1 MYDRSSFCLVFLVY
15 EEKKGGKMRRLRQR
29 ISLLVVLC
37 LLSGT
42 TVYANETEA
51 TEEHVLYEKMLEA
64 YSNGEAMKEWVVE
77 ARQQIAEE
85 LGLSEQLDE
94 RSFLSINYI
103 IDNQLDLS
111 DERLNLLVEMGTKE
125 DEEIVWTKGLIQAM
139 SINASEGS
147 VKVIQMPRLSG
158 AKYGYFS
165 VESSGQN
172 YADSY
177 GYCAQNS
184 MHYWNN
190 GGAKYGAIREWD
202 TAVGRKIIYY
212 APGGPGYAA
221 HAFKGNIPTDMDY
234 ATCATSRWNTG
245 DSHNNAMADEY
256 INYVNNLPDPLIYG
270 YRGYIADITGYYEG
284 KLCQDVAFLSL
295 GDVVAD
301 LTISK
306 RSVSDMSGIDGYKY
320 LSGAAFELYAWTGS
334 AFSTYVTTS
343 VDNGD
348 GTYTFK
354 NVRRNLSADATFL
367 VKEVRAKEGY
377 STEYYKFS
385 AKDIRDFNV
394 YGGRQFLLDGAGN
407 WSCFSLQDFQ
417 YPHWG
422 FEILDYPEQV
432 TVTITKE
439 DSCTGEKLVGA
450 GFELWAYQNRNG
462 SYERNH
468 KVGEFTDNQD
478 GTYSISFAFDIATF
492 VDGYYWYD
500 FIETKA
506 PEGYEKD
513 SDVAK
518 GYKICFNAN
527 GKGTREFTVKN
538 EPISYDLVV
547 LKQNNFGK
555 ALEGAEFAL
564 YRDEECTD
572 IVQTGIS
579 DENGN
584 IKFTNLFSKTKYYL
598 KEIKAPLGYRLPT
611 DENGNPVVT
620 EIEASVNSTT
630 EEITLYVDGKQYELE
645 EGNGFWLSGTMEMP
659 EITMLAINEV
669 GYLLPQTGSYGALV
683 FTITGMLLL
692 VIYSK
697 NQFKRK
703 EN

>member
-1 MYDRSSFCLVFLVY
+1 M
-15 EEKKGGKMRRLRQR
+15 GRLRQR
-29 ISLLVVLC
+29 ISLLLVLC

-51 TEEHVLYEKMLEA
+51 TEEQVLYEEMLEA
-64 YSNGEAMKEWVVE
+64 YSNGEAMEEWVVE
-77 ARQQIAEE
+77 ARRQIAEE
-85 LGLSEQLDE
+85 LGLAEQLDE

-125 DEEIVWTKGLIQAM
+125 DEEIVWTKGLVQTM
-139 SINASEGS
+139 SIDASEGS

-158 AKYGYFS
+158 ASYGYFS

-190 GGAKYGAIREWD
+190 GGAKNGAIKEWD

-212 APGGPGYAA
+212 APGGAGYAA
-221 HAFKGNIPTDMDY
+221 HAFKGSIPTDMDY

-245 DSHNNAMADEY
+245 DSHNNTMADEY
-256 INYVNNLPDPLIYG
+256 INYVNDLPDPLIYG
-270 YRGYIADITGYYEG
+270 YKAYIADITGYYEG
-284 KLCQDVAFLSL
+284 QLCQDVAFLTL

-301 LTISK
+301 LTITK
-306 RSVSDMSGIDGYKY
+306 RSVTDMSLVDGYKY
-320 LSGAAFELYAWTGS
+320 LSGVVFELYAWTGS
-334 AFSTYVTTS
+334 DFSTYVTTS

-354 NVRRNLSADATFL
+354 NVRRKLSADATFL
-367 VKEVRAKEGY
+367 VKEVQAKGGY
-377 STEYYKFS
+377 STEYYKFCE
-385 AKDIRDFNV
+385 KDIVDFGN

-407 WSCFSLQDFQ
+407 WSCYSLKDFA
-417 YPHWG
+417 YPDWG
-422 FEILDYPEQV
+422 FAILDYPENV
-432 TVTITKE
+432 TVTLTKE
-439 DSCTGEKLVGA
+439 DAFTSEKLTGA
-450 GFELWAYQNRNG
+450 EFELWAYQNQEG
-462 SYERNH
+462 TYERNH
-468 KVGEFTDNQD
+468 KVGMFTDNQD
-478 GTYSISFAFDIATF
+478 GTYSISFPFDVATF

-513 SDVAK
+513 ADAAK
-518 GYKICFNAN
+518 GCKICFNAN
-527 GKGTREFTVKN
+527 GNGTTEFTVKN
-538 EPISYDLVV
+538 EPISYDFVIV
-547 LKQNNFGK
+547 KQNNFGEV
-555 ALEGAEFAL
+555 LEGAEFAL
-564 YRDEECTD
+564 YRDADCTD
-572 IVQTGIS
+572 VVQTGIS
-579 DENGN
+579 DENGT

-645 EGNGFWLSGTMEMP
+645 EDNGFWLSGTTETP

-683 FTITGMLLL
+683 FSITGVLLL

-697 NQFKRK
+697 KQFKRK

>member
-1 MYDRSSFCLVFLVY
+1 MYDRNGFCLVFLVCN
-15 EEKKGGKMRRLRQR
+15 EMKGGKMKRLRQR

-37 LLSGT
+37 LLCGT

-51 TEEHVLYEKMLEA
+51 TEEYVLYEKMLEA
-64 YSNGEAMKEWVVE
+64 YSNGESMKDWVVE
-77 ARQQIAEE
+77 ARKQIAEE
-85 LGLSEQLDE
+85 LGVSEQLDE

-111 DERLNLLVEMGTKE
+111 DERLNLLMEMGTKE
-125 DEEIVWTKGLIQAM
+125 DEEIVWTKGLIQTM

-190 GGAKYGAIREWD
+190 GGAKNGTIKEWD

-212 APGGPGYAA
+212 APGGAGYAA

-234 ATCATSRWNTG
+234 ATCATSRLNTG
-245 DSHNNAMADEY
+245 SSHNNAMADEY
-256 INYVNNLPDPLIYG
+256 INYVNNLPDPLTYG
-270 YRGYIADITGYYEG
+270 YRAYIADITGYYEG
-284 KLCQDVAFLSL
+284 KLCQDVAFLTL
-295 GDVVAD
+295 ADVVAD
-301 LTISK
+301 LTITK
-306 RSVSDMSGIDGYKY
+306 RSETDRSLIDGYKY
-320 LSGAAFELYAWTGS
+320 LTGVVFELYAWTGS
-334 AFSTYVTTS
+334 TFSKYVTTS

-354 NVRRNLSADATFL
+354 NVRRNLSTDATFL
-367 VKEVRAKEGY
+367 VKEVQAKEGY
-377 STEYYKFS
+377 STEYYKYCE
-385 AKDIRDFNV
+385 KDVRDFNA
-394 YGGRQFLLDGAGN
+394 YGGRQFMLDGAGN
-407 WSCFSLQDFQ
+407 WSCFSLKDFQ
-417 YPHWG
+417 NSHWG
-422 FEILDYPEQV
+422 FEVLDYPENV

-439 DSCTGEKLVGA
+439 DSCTGEKLIGA
-450 GFELWAYQNRNG
+450 EFELWAYQNRNG
-462 SYERNH
+462 TYERNH

-478 GTYSISFAFDIATF
+478 GTYSISFPFDISTL

-506 PEGYEKD
+506 PDGYEKD
-513 SDVAK
+513 SDAAK
-518 GYKICFNAN
+518 GYKICFSAN

-538 EPISYDLVV
+538 DPISCDLVV

-564 YRDEECTD
+564 YRDAKCTD
-572 IVQTGIS
+572 VVQNGIS
-579 DENGN
+579 DKNGK

-598 KEIKAPLGYRLPT
+598 KEIKAPMGYRLPIE
-611 DENGNPVVT
+611 DSGNSIVT

-630 EEITLYVDGKQYELE
+630 EEITLYVDGKKYEFKE
-645 EGNGFWLSGTMEMP
+645 EGNFFLSGTTKTP
-659 EITMLAINEV
+659 EITMVVVNQV
-669 GYLLPQTGSYGALV
+669 GYLLPHTGSYGALF
-683 FTITGMLLL
+683 FTVSGILLL
-692 VIYSK
+692 IIYSK
-697 NQFKRK
+697 KQYIRK